1 MADTG
6 DDLGQALNG
15 AGQAPRPNRQPTK
28 QKCPRRLGGL
38 RLGVALAALLS
49 LGACAEITPSGA
61 AGVADNGSDMAG
73 EPTNT
78 HPNLPSA
85 HSAYLI
91 GLVAQDEHDFDASLA
106 FYQAALAQ
114 DPSNGDIASHLFVLA
129 LIDGKLDIAA
139 KLTEPLLHANPGAP
153 LVNMMA
159 AVEAA
164 KAGDWDA
171 ARAAAGRL
179 PHQDVYRVT
188 GALTRA
194 WLAADKPAGAEP
206 ALKELEAVRGF
217 GELASLHRALILD
230 QAGDR
235 AGAEANYRAALTE
248 GAPVRVVQLV
258 ANFLE
263 REGKPDEAAA
273 LYPRYLGA
281 SEAELGFPPPGGAA
295 PAPLVPDAKAGF
307 AESLY
312 DLGNLMNGAD
322 APNLA
327 LLNARL
333 ALELQ
338 PNFPEATIV
347 LAQALEGL
355 QRPDL
360 AREAYGTLDPATTLG
375 WTARLRIAALK
386 QQAGDGPGARAD
398 LQALATQRPDRAEPL
413 VELGSSFSD
422 DKLYPQ
428 AIEAYDQAF
437 TRVPNPD
444 TANWWG
450 LYYARGTAYERMS
463 QWPKAESDLRKA
475 LALQPNQPAV
485 MNYLGYSMVDRG
497 DRLPEAL
504 KLIKGAVQ
512 QRPDDGFIVDSLGWA
527 YYRLGDY
534 KNAETT
540 LEHAVEL
547 KPADAEINAHLGDA
561 YWQGGR
567 HDEARLQWRR
577 ALGLNPEPDLAR
589 KIEAKLDKPQ
599 PKAKAS
605 KRTSDAVADPH
616 HGS

>member
-1 MADTG
+1 MAQTG
-6 DDLGQALNG
+6 GEREQALRIHG
-15 AGQAPRPNRQPTK
+15 TRPARA
-28 QKCPRRLGGL
+28 GGL
-38 RLGVALAALLS
+38 RLAAALAALTA
-49 LGACAEITPSGA
+49 LGACTDITPSSGA
-61 AGVADNGSDMAG
+61 RGLADSDSGGDPA
-73 EPTNT
+73 TAQIDT
-78 HPNLPSA
+78 HRDLPSS

-91 GLVAQDEHDFDASLA
+91 ALVAQDQHDYADSLA

-129 LIDGKLDIAA
+129 IINGKLDIAA
-139 KLTEPLLHANPGAP
+139 KLTGPLLRANPGAP
-153 LVNMMA
+153 LVNLTA
-159 AVEAA
+159 TVEFA
-164 KAGDWDA
+164 KAGQWDD
-171 ARAAAGRL
+171 ARAAADRL
-179 PHQDVYRVT
+179 PRQEVYKVT
-188 GALTRA
+188 GALARA
-194 WLAADKPAGAEP
+194 WLATDRPAGAEP
-206 ALKELEAVRGF
+206 GLKELETVRGF
-217 GELASLHRALILD
+217 GELAALHRALVLD

-235 AGAEANYRAALTE
+235 PAAEAAYRAALGE

-258 ANFLE
+258 ANFLQ

-281 SEAELGFPPPGGAA
+281 SEAELGFPPATGV
-295 PAPLVPDAKAGF
+295 PAPLVPDTTTGF
-307 AESLY
+307 AEALF

-327 LLNARL
+327 LLYARF
-333 ALELQ
+333 ALELR
-338 PNFPEATIV
+338 PGFPEAEIV
-347 LAQALEGL
+347 LAQALEGV

-360 AREAYGTLDPATTLG
+360 AREAYASIDPATTLG

-386 QQAGDGPGARAD
+386 QQADDGAGARAD
-398 LQALATQRPDRAEPL
+398 LEALAAQHPDRPEPL
-413 VELGSSFSD
+413 VELGNSLST
-422 DKLYPQ
+422 DKQYAQ
-428 AIEAYDQAF
+428 AVKAYDQAF
-437 TRVPNPD
+437 TRVKDPD
-444 TANWWG
+444 TASWWG

-504 KLIKGAVQ
+504 KLIKGAVS

-547 KPADAEINAHLGDA
+547 KPADPEINAHLGDA

-567 HDEARLQWRR
+567 RDEARLQWQR
-577 ALGLNPEPDLAR
+577 ALGLNPEPDLA
-589 KIEAKLDKPQ
+589 KAIEAKLDRQPQ
-599 PKAKAS
+599 PRAKAA
-605 KRTSDAVADPH
+605 KRTSDATPAPH
-616 HGS
+616 SGI